1 MKRVGL
7 LTIEEPQDT
16 PAVFLC
22 PHCGKEYKSESAL
35 KAHCKK
41 EHPDAFDEGGEGDAS
56 DH

>member
-7 LTIEEPQDT
+7 LITEEPQDT
-16 PAVFLC
+16 PAVFPC

-41 EHPDAFDEGGEGDAS
+41 EHPDAFDEGGDTGD
-56 DH
+56 H